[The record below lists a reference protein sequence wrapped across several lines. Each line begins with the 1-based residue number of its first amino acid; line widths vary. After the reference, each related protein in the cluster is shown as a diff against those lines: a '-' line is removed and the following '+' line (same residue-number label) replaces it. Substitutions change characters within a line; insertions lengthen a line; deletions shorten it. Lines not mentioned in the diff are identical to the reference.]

1 MKKVLFS
8 VLLCCSMFT
17 AFGHALWIET
27 TVNGKKGQ
35 PQEVKVFLGEYAEN
49 ERDSIQNWFS
59 NMKDFQLYLID
70 PSGNKTKLE
79 CQPAGTYFKATFTPQ
94 QDGAYVLYI
103 DHTVQEVYG
112 GSKIRYYAQ
121 GLVQVNNTNGLANL
135 KQNDFVLQTSAV
147 TAKKVNTPEQ
157 VSLFNKTKT
166 VLPKAEL
173 TVISPSGWTK
183 KINAEGGKSLSYAPV
198 EAGRYLLEGTY
209 LEEEKGQHEGKP
221 FERVWYCVTYCKDVT
236 K

>member
-8 VLLCCSMFT
+8 VLLCCSMIT

-27 TVNGKKGQ
+27 AVTGKKGQ
-35 PQEVKVFLGEYAEN
+35 TQEVKVFLGEYGEN
-49 ERDSIQNWFS
+49 QRDSIQHWFS
-59 NMKDFQLYLID
+59 NMKDFSLYLID

-79 CQPAGTYFKATFTPQ
+79 CQPAGNYFKATFTPQ

-121 GLVQVNNTNGLANL
+121 GIVQVNHANGLANL
-135 KQNDFVLQTSAV
+135 QQNEFVLQTSGVA
-147 TAKKVNTPEQ
+147 AKKVHTPEQ
-157 VSLFNKTKT
+157 VALVHKTKT
-166 VLPKAEL
+166 ALPKAEL
-173 TVISPSGWTK
+173 TVLSPAGWSK
-183 KINAEGGKSLSYAPV
+183 KLDASKAITYVPV
-198 EAGRYLLEGTY
+198 ESGRYLLEGTFI
-209 LEEEKGQHEGKP
+209 EEEKGQHEGKP
-221 FERVWYCVTYCKDVT
+221 FERIWHCVTYCKDVT